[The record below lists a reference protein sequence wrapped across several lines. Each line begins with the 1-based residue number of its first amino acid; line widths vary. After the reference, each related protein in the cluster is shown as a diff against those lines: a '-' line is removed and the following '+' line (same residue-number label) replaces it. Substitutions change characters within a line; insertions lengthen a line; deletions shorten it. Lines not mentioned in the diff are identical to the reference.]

1 MSAGIHGPAPEVVAG
16 PGTITA
22 IRGLTFAISDEL
34 GDIDDGAA
42 GLFAHDA
49 RHLSRLELTIGGA
62 PLQRLGAGLVR
73 PDLAHF
79 RGYALL
85 ARRHADPPLECER
98 RRHVLATGMVE
109 RISLTSWVPGDVE
122 VEVGLGLGADF
133 VDIFEV
139 RRLMGEPGPRPPAA
153 LVSHRRGTI
162 VLPSGGSRTTR
173 VRLTP
178 PPDGVDDG
186 GVARW
191 RASLRRGR
199 PWSLEVRVRADG
211 TPLDGRRPRAR
222 RPLTGPPPPAVATE
236 PEALAAA
243 CGRSL
248 ADVRALALT
257 DWLDPSRTVLAA
269 GIPWFVALFGRDSLI
284 AAHQARAFLPRL
296 MLDTLEALAAR
307 QGRLDDPGNGEQV
320 GKILHEVRLTDRPWL
335 GEGTTR
341 GSRPYY
347 GSIDATPLF
356 LILLGEAWRWGAPR
370 ESLVALLP
378 AARAAAE
385 WMRGPGD
392 PDGDGFL
399 EYAAGGGARAL
410 SNQGWKDSENAVQF
424 ADGSQAEGPI
434 VLVEVQ
440 GYALRARRE
449 LARVLAWL
457 GDDRSAARL
466 DDEAD
471 ALRARIRASFW
482 MPGADGGPG
491 MYALALDGAKRVVD
505 AESSNMGH
513 LLWCDVPD
521 DDEAVQVAERLTSP
535 DMASGWGLRTLSAG
549 MSGFNPI
556 SYHCGSVWPHDTA
569 IACEGLRRYGLDAA
583 AMRLAGSLIDALGP
597 FEGRLPELFGGHAR
611 LVGGFPV
618 PYPTACRPQAWAAGV
633 PLSFVPMLLGLRPHA
648 PSRLV
653 ALAPVLPG
661 GVRSLEVRGIAMPGG
676 ALSVSIDEHG
686 LHLLEVPP
694 GLRVEVSAPPLAP

>member
-1 MSAGIHGPAPEVVAG
+1 VSRSAPEPAVEVLAG

-49 RHLSRLELTIGGA
+49 RHLSRLELTIDGA
-62 PLQRLGAGLVR
+62 RLQRLGAGLVR

-79 RGYALL
+79 RTYALL
-85 ARRHADPPLECER
+85 PRRHPDPPLECER

-109 RISLTSWVPGDVE
+109 RISLTSWFPEAVE
-122 VEVGLGLGADF
+122 VEVGLALGADF
-133 VDIFEV
+133 ADIFEV
-139 RRLMGEPGPRPPAA
+139 RRLAEEPSAPPTAV
-153 LVSHRRGTI
+153 VSHRRGTI
-162 VLPSGGSRTTR
+162 VLPSGGARCTR
-173 VRLTP
+173 VRLSP
-178 PPDGVDDG
+178 PPDRLGTDDL
-186 GVARW
+186 ARW
-191 RASLRRGR
+191 RVILHRGR
-199 PWSLEVRVRADG
+199 PWELEVRFRIEG
-211 TPLDGRRPRAR
+211 SPLDEPR
-222 RPLTGPPPPAVATE
+222 PPALRPSSNDPSPGVSTE

-243 CGRSL
+243 CGRSQ
-248 ADVRALALT
+248 ADLRALSLT
-257 DWLDPSRTVLAA
+257 DWLDPSRTVMAA

-296 MLDTLEALAAR
+296 MLDTLQALAAR
-307 QGRLDDPGNGEQV
+307 QGRVDDPGNGEQP

-341 GSRPYY
+341 GARPYY

-356 LILLGEAWRWGAPR
+356 LILLGEAWRWGASR
-370 ESLVALLP
+370 EALAALLP

-399 EYAAGGGARAL
+399 EYHARTTRAL

-424 ADGSQAEGPI
+424 ADGTRAEGPI
-434 VLVEVQ
+434 ALVEVQ
-440 GYALRARRE
+440 GYASRARRE
-449 LARVLAWL
+449 LAGVLSWL
-457 GDDRSAARL
+457 GDDAGAARL

-471 ALRARIRASFW
+471 ALRARIRESFW
-482 MPGADGGPG
+482 VPGSGGAPG
-491 MYALALDGAKRVVD
+491 LFALALDGEKRRVD
-505 AESSNMGH
+505 AEASNMGH
-513 LLWCDVPD
+513 LLWCDVAD
-521 DDEAVQVAERLTSP
+521 HVQAAQVAERLTSP
-535 DMASGWGLRTLSAG
+535 AMATGWGLRTLSSSMA
-549 MSGFNPI
+549 GFNPI

-583 AMRLAGSLIDALGP
+583 AMRLAGGLIDALGP

-611 LVGGFPV
+611 APGDFPV

-633 PLSFVPMLLGLRPHA
+633 PLSFVPLLLGLQPHA
-648 PSRLV
+648 PTGLV
-653 ALAPVLPG
+653 CLAPVLPDS
-661 GVRSLEVRGIAMPGG
+661 VRSIEVHGIAVAGG
-676 ALSVSIDEHG
+676 ALSVSVDEDG
-686 LHLLEVPP
+686 THLLDVPA
-694 GLRVEVSAPPLAP
+694 GLRVEITAAPRPAV